1 MQYELWITIN
11 DEKWWH
17 YCTFKPKKKKLPS
30 RTILEIYSYS
40 LDHLLFIKLHYE
52 HYPTINSSTIIHS

>member
-17 YCTFKPKKKKLPS
+17 YCTFKPKKKLPL